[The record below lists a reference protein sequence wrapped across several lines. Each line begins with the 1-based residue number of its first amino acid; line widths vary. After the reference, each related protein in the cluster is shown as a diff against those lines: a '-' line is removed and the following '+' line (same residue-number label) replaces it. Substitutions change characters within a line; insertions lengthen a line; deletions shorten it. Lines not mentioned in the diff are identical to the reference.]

1 VPSGEQQQCGGGGR
15 EAAEGAVVAGGG
27 REAGGVHAAEWT
39 GFLERCG
46 PERRVAAVRQ
56 ELPPP
61 VDQLPPAGPQAR
73 RLLAAGGGAHR
84 QPPRH
89 PGKQVAIRE
98 HTRTCSIYMESFNL
112 WVLMIISL
120 RKHTFIISQSIF
132 KTYFVLC

>member
-1 VPSGEQQQCGGGGR
+1 MPSGEQRQCRGGR
-15 EAAEGAVVAGGG
+15 EAAQGAVVAGGG

-39 GFLERCG
+39 GFLERRG
-46 PERRVAAVRQ
+46 PERWAAAVWQ

-89 PGKQVAIRE
+89 PRKQV
-98 HTRTCSIYMESFNL
+98 HTRAHACSMVIKALDLES
-112 WVLMIISL
+112 
-120 RKHTFIISQSIF
+120 
-132 KTYFVLC
+132 